1 MRLRIDLEQAAARA
15 GEAITGTVVVLDG
28 GRARRVQAWLEFVE
42 RVDKLTAVARSEPP
56 STLAEGDLHA
66 DQALRLEL
74 PLPAD
79 ALPPLTTEVGEL
91 RWDLVVEVDR
101 PQFPD
106 LTEREPLA

>member
-1 MRLRIDLEQAAARA
+1 MRLRIELEQAAARP
-15 GEAITGTVVVLDG
+15 GEPVTGTVVVLEG
-28 GRARRVQAWLEFVE
+28 GRARCVRAWLEFTE
-42 RVDKLTAVARSEPP
+42 RVEKMTVVARSEPP

-79 ALPPLTTEVGEL
+79 ALPPLTNEVGEL